1 MNEALASGWP
11 QMSGAGEAVLFW
23 SVAAIMLAA
32 AIGVLVFK
40 KAAYAALSMVTM
52 MLGMAVLFFA
62 LEAPFNGA
70 VQVIVYTGAIMMLFL
85 FVIMMIG
92 LGATDGYREQR
103 SGYIITAVVMGIAL
117 GVFTVGAL
125 MHSTVV
131 GPGKIELNPY
141 SNAPVTSLAFSLFQ
155 NHWFTIQLAA
165 MLLITAALGAI
176 LLTHSDRLGA
186 KFNQKN
192 TAMARMT
199 EYRVKGVHPGQE
211 AAPGVYSKTNAVG
224 FPAIAGDTMAPVDS
238 SVPRVLRLRGL
249 EQPIGSVSPDV
260 AEALQLVRSGRRDE
274 TMWSSKPK
282 VEQSRAWGMGGASAP
297 SGLRQVRKQD
307 LAELLEDTEE
317 GAD

>member
-1 MNEALASGWP
+1 MNGAVTLAWP
-11 QMSGAGEAVLFW
+11 QMSGVGEALLFW
-23 SVAAIMLAA
+23 SVAVIMVAA
-32 AIGVLVFK
+32 AIGVLIFR

-52 MLGMAVLFFA
+52 MVGMAVLFFA

-103 SGYIITAVVMGIAL
+103 KGYIITAVVLGIAL
-117 GVFTVGAL
+117 AVFTVGAL
-125 MHSTVV
+125 LHSTVV

-155 NHWFTIQLAA
+155 NHWFTIQLSA

-176 LLTHSDRLGA
+176 LLTHSDRLGP
-186 KFNQKN
+186 KFNQAN
-192 TAMARMT
+192 TAAARMT
-199 EYRVKGVHPGQE
+199 EYRVRGIHPGQE
-211 AAPGVYSKTNAVG
+211 AAPGVYSKTNAIG
-224 FPAIAGDTMAPVDS
+224 FPAVAGDTLAPVES

-249 EQPIGSVSPDV
+249 DQPLGSVSPDV
-260 AEALQLVRSGRRDE
+260 AEALQLVKAGKKDE

-282 VEQSRAWGMGGASAP
+282 VEQSRAWGMGGAPAP
-297 SGLRQVRKQD
+297 SGLRQVKKQD
-307 LAELLEDTEE
+307 VIELLEDTEE
-317 GAD
+317 EAD